1 MTAARKETGAGEGE
15 AVRGAA
21 LAVIV
26 AVATRSL
33 ATTEDGLKKNTPRRD
48 LSSLDPSHA
57 VT

>member
-33 ATTEDGLKKNTPRRD
+33 ATTEDGLKKKHATARPQ
-48 LSSLDPSHA
+48 SS
-57 VT
+57 